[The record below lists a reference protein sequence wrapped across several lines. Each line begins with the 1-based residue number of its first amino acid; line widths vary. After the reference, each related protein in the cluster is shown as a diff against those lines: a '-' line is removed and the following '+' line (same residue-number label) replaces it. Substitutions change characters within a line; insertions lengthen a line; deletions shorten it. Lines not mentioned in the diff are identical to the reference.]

1 MDSSPRDPSDSPFL
15 KMRSRRDAFK
25 AISAAGV
32 VGAALLARRAEATR
46 VTENPSGTRV
56 LKIHDV
62 TDYGAVS
69 YGPAAANT
77 NAFQS
82 AIMDAA
88 AAGGAIVYVPPG
100 TYYLNPTIV
109 LQEGVRLQGAG
120 RATQLVAAT
129 TTGDLIQVQGQRCFI
144 EHLQFTTTV
153 VRTSGSY
160 VTNWNVTTYGHHL
173 TISNCYFNGGYD
185 QIVGDYAQDLR
196 ILDCNLAQFRNRGIV
211 LGQTGLIENVY
222 LSGLEIS
229 SDLDIASCGIYA
241 ARTGGLFVSQVDI
254 YGSSPAVRMMD
265 CGIRLEPPAGQYCK
279 WTFLDQVQCDSCQV
293 DGLSANAAG
302 QVQGLFVSNS
312 WFATNGQQGVNLGYG
327 GNVSG
332 VTFAGCVF
340 ANNGYA
346 GLNLNAHCAQI
357 TLTGCLVS
365 GNSVA
370 TLHAWP
376 GISVATG
383 VRELL
388 IGSTVVGPS
397 MGFGDN
403 HSYGINFQSQ
413 IGVIRASLTGNSLS
427 HNFYG
432 ATYPALATLADV
444 VASANI

>member
-1 MDSSPRDPSDSPFL
+1 MDSPRNTEDSTFAA
-15 KMRSRRDAFK
+15 MRSRRDAFK
-25 AISAAGV
+25 AFSAVGV
-32 VGAALLARRAEATR
+32 VGAALLARSAEATR
-46 VTENPSGTRV
+46 VTANPSGTRV
-56 LKIHDV
+56 LNIYDV

-77 NAFQS
+77 SAFQS
-82 AIMDAA
+82 AIMDAS

-100 TYYLNPTIV
+100 TYFLNPTIV
-109 LQEGVRLQGAG
+109 LQDGVRLQGAG

-129 TTGDLIQVQGQRCFI
+129 ATGDLIQVSGQRCFI
-144 EHLQFTTTV
+144 EHLQFTTLV
-153 VRTSGSY
+153 ARTSGAY
-160 VTNWNVTTYGHHL
+160 IKNWNVTTYGHFL

-185 QIVGDYAQDLR
+185 QIAGDYASDLR
-196 ILDCNLAQFRNRGIV
+196 VLDCNLAQFTNRGIV
-211 LGQTGLIENVY
+211 LGQTGLIQNIY

-229 SDLDIASCGIYA
+229 TNSSTASCGIYA
-241 ARTGGLFVSQVDI
+241 ANTGGLFVSQVDI
-254 YGSSPAVRMMD
+254 YGAMPVQAMDYGILLNPA
-265 CGIRLEPPAGQYCK
+265 AGQYSK

-293 DGLSANAAG
+293 DGLSANG
-302 QVQGLFVSNS
+302 VGPVQGLFVSNS
-312 WFATNGQQGVNLGYG
+312 WFATNGQQGANMGYG
-327 GNVSG
+327 GTVTGVSF
-332 VTFAGCVF
+332 TGCVF

-346 GLNLNAHCAQI
+346 GLNLNNNCAQV

-365 GNSVA
+365 GNSVV
-370 TLHAWP
+370 TPHAWP

-397 MGFGDN
+397 MGFANN

-413 IGVIRASLTGNSLS
+413 IGVVRASLTGNSLS

-432 ATYPALATLADV
+432 ATYPALGTLADV